1 MIFLKAYRNITNQ
14 IKKDML
20 RTPIIQS
27 VEAVEKPLSGR
38 REKNYR
44 A

>member
-1 MIFLKAYRNITNQ
+1 LVSAYR
-14 IKKDML
+14 D
-20 RTPIIQS
+20 

>member
-1 MIFLKAYRNITNQ
+1 MNQ
-14 IKKDML
+14 IKKEAL
-20 RTPIIQS
+20 RASIIQS